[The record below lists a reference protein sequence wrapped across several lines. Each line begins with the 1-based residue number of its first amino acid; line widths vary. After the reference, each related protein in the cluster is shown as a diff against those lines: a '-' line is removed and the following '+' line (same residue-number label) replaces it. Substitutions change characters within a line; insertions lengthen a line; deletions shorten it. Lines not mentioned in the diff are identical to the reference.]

1 MPLFSRNVR
10 NVYGWLT
17 WITSSLLPFNFCENE
32 MARRYSN
39 LGPIRN
45 KTLMKWMHQMCRWL
59 EAKLKKTLPESFA
72 CVFDA
77 WTCGSTHYVA
87 VFASFPSDSLR
98 GYEKV
103 LLALS
108 PINDEDSLSAAAFL
122 EFFDFVLDV
131 YGKQVALI
139 GDNCASNRVFTRLA
153 GIPMV
158 GCASHRFNLFVG
170 DVLADYEELLCAVH
184 AIMKKLSNVIPAAKL
199 RRMTPLCPKQ
209 RNKTRWSSTV
219 AMLAQYVEL
228 KPFLPQLGLDDIDML
243 LNNSWQDRDVEL
255 LIAQLTDLNS
265 VTLALQDKSLTLADV
280 RLLFDDVV
288 VQYPGAEVCL
298 GSDASIVEDP
308 TFESGV
314 VKVLQH
320 MEASLN
326 EDERMAIA
334 LLSMPS
340 MPNGGYVGDTD
351 SMSMAT
357 RALKRRKLL
366 QARSNYLDCRFLRP
380 TSNMCERLFSVTK
393 WAMTDRRRS
402 VLPANFEE

>member
-1 MPLFSRNVR
+1 MTNDNNQPSPLRGKQLAELYFTRTSPESTLWLCKCGKRRTQNGTGYTNLTSHIEREHPEYLTYDATAPISQQNLFMPLFSRNVR

-39 LGPIRN
+39 LGPISN

-108 PINDEDSLSAAAFL
+108 PMNDEDSLSAAAFL
-122 EFFDFVLDV
+122 DFFDFVLDV
-131 YGKQVALI
+131 YGKQRRNVVALI
-139 GDNCASNRVFTRLA
+139 GNNCATNRAFTRLA

-158 GCASHRFNLFVG
+158 CCASHRFNLFVG
-170 DVLADYEELLCAVH
+170 DVLADYEDLLCAVH
-184 AIMKKLSNVIPAAKL
+184 AIMKKLSNIIPAAKL

-209 RNKTRWSSTV
+209 RNKTRWSSSV
-219 AMLAQYVEL
+219 AMLARYVEL
-228 KPFLPQLGLDDIDML
+228 KPFLPQLGIDDIDML
-243 LNNSWQDRDVEL
+243 LLNSRQDRDVDL

-265 VTLALQDKSLTLADV
+265 VTLALQDESLTLADV
-280 RLLFDDVV
+280 RMLFDEVV
-288 VQYPGAEVCL
+288 VQYSGAEVRL
-298 GSDASIVEDP
+298 GPDASVVEDP

-320 MEASLN
+320 M
-326 EDERMAIA
+326 
-334 LLSMPS
+334 
-340 MPNGGYVGDTD
+340 
-351 SMSMAT
+351 
-357 RALKRRKLL
+357 
-366 QARSNYLDCRFLRP
+366 
-380 TSNMCERLFSVTK
+380 
-393 WAMTDRRRS
+393 
-402 VLPANFEE
+402 